1 MESSDRRPVSAVVI
15 SFNEKDHIAVCLESL
30 RWADEI
36 VVVDSGSTDGTRDIA
51 LGYTPKVF
59 EVSWRGFGLQKQ
71 AAVDRAA
78 HDMIFS
84 LDCDERATPE
94 LAVEIMEI
102 LRRGRIPPAFSIPRK
117 TFLGGKEIRH
127 SGWVPDRTVR
137 LFDRRQARFS
147 ESAVH
152 ERVLVTG
159 ETGRL
164 AHPILHDSFRGFSDI
179 LLKMDRYTDLSAR
192 EMFDSGRRSRVSDY
206 TIRPFLAFAKTY
218 LLRQGF
224 LDGFEGLEIAVAG
237 GLHVF
242 AKYVKLRELE
252 RRPAGAGR

>member
-15 SFNEKDHIAVCLESL
+15 SFNEKDRIAECLESL

-36 VVVDSGSTDGTRDIA
+36 VVVDSGSTDGTREIA
-51 LGYTPKVF
+51 SGYTPRVF
-59 EVSWRGFGLQKQ
+59 DLPWRGFGPQKQ
-71 AAVDRAA
+71 AAVERAS
-78 HDMIFS
+78 HDLIFS

-94 LAVEIMEI
+94 LAAEIAEV
-102 LRRGRIPPAFSIPRK
+102 LRRGGIPPAFSVPRR
-117 TFLGGKEIRH
+117 TFLGNKEIRY

-137 LFDRRQARFS
+137 LFDRRQAGFS
-147 ESAVH
+147 DSAVH

-164 AHPILHDSFRGFSDI
+164 AHPILHYSFGGFSDI
-179 LLKMDRYTDLSAR
+179 LLKMNRYTDLSAR
-192 EMFDSGRRSRVSDY
+192 EMFESGRKCRVSDY
-206 TIRPFLAFAKTY
+206 TVRPFLAFARTY
-218 LLRQGF
+218 LLRLGF
-224 LDGFEGLEIAVAG
+224 LDGFEGLQIAVAG